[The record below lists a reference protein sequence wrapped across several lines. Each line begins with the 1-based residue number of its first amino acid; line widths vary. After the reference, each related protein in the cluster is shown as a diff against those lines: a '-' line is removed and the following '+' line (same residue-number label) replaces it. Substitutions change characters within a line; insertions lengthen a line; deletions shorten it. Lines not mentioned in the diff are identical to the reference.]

1 MSFSFNFRSVGDRS
15 DITTIVDFL
24 AVQNMD
30 YPGYD
35 AWVQRTEAELLINQ
49 KQGILASSEGKI
61 AGNLIFQPH
70 KTNTDFLELK
80 NLRVHPELRRRGF
93 AGFMLRQ
100 MEIEAQQQRAYTGII
115 CDVRPE
121 QTSVIKLLTLCGYRP
136 VMTVPL
142 YENHHF
148 DVIMV
153 KPLMSQ
159 VVIDSVRKLIVP
171 YH

>member
-24 AVQNMD
+24 AVQNLG

-70 KTNTDFLELK
+70 KTNTAFLELK

-100 MEIEAQQQRAYTGII
+100 MEIEAQQHTYKGII

-121 QTSVIKLLTLCGYRP
+121 QTSVIKLLASCGYRP

-142 YENHHF
+142 YENHHL

-159 VVIDSVRKLIVP
+159 GVIDSVRKLIVP